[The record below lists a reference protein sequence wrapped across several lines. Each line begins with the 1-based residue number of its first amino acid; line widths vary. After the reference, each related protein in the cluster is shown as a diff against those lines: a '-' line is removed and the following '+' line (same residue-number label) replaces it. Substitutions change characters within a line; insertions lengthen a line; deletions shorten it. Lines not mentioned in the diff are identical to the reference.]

1 LENNESLEVLEY
13 IFYFVGGVQII
24 YFILYLI
31 ALSKEIVQKPGQA
44 LPVSVIICAHDEEQN
59 LKELIPILL
68 AQNHAEFE
76 IIVVD
81 DRSNDAT
88 FDLLL
93 KETSKDHRLRMVHV
107 NRTPPLFNTKKYAL
121 TLGIKA
127 AKYEWIL
134 LTDADCRPNSKD
146 WISSIAKHFSTDT
159 HFVLGFSPYQF
170 RPGFLNSFIRFETLI
185 SGIQFISFALLGIP
199 YMGVGR
205 NLSYRRSKF
214 LEVKGFNNFI
224 KVTGGD
230 DDLFVNQ
237 HARKNNTAV
246 CIDSDS
252 LVTSF
257 PKTTFS
263 SFFTQKIRHLSVGKY
278 YKFGHRMMLGLF
290 TLSGLLTW
298 FIGIPLAFFSERYYV
313 VLGILV
319 LRLIILVVTANVASK
334 KLGQKVELWTVPFLD
349 FIYAFYY
356 LVTGMIALASKK
368 VRWKN

>member
-1 LENNESLEVLEY
+1 M
-13 IFYFVGGVQII
+13 
-24 YFILYLI
+24 
-31 ALSKEIVQKPGQA
+31 
-44 LPVSVIICAHDEEQN
+44 SVIVCAHDEEQN
-59 LKELIPILL
+59 LKELIPLLL
-68 AQNHAEFE
+68 AQNHPEFE

-107 NRTPPLFNTKKYAL
+107 NRTPPLFNAKKYAL

-127 AKYEWIL
+127 AKYEWVL

-146 WISSIAKHFSTDT
+146 WISSVSKHFSPDT
-159 HFVLGFSPYQF
+159 QFVLGFSPYQSK
-170 RPGFLNSFIRFETLI
+170 PGFLNSFIRFETLI

-214 LEVKGFNNFI
+214 LEVKGFNNLI

-237 HARKNNTAV
+237 HARKKNTAV
-246 CIDSDS
+246 CIDPDS

-257 PKTTFS
+257 PKTTFR
-263 SFFTQKIRHLSVGKY
+263 SFFSQKVRHLSVGKY
-278 YKFGHRMMLGLF
+278 YRFGHRMMLGLF
-290 TLSGLLTW
+290 TIAGLLTW
-298 FIGIPLAFFSERYYV
+298 FIGIPLAFFSNRYYV
-313 VLGILV
+313 ILGLLV
-319 LRLIILVVTANVASK
+319 LRLIVLVIMANIASK
-334 KLGQKVELWTVPFLD
+334 KFGQKVELWTIPFLD

-356 LVTGMIALASKK
+356 LVTGMIALATKK